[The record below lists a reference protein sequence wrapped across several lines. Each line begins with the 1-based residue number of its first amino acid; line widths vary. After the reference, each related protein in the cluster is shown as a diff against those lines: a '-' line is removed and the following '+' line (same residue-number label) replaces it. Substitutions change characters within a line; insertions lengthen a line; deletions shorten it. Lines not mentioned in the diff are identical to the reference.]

1 MNESL
6 WQLWE
11 FAELLAP
18 SLITAAAV
26 GVAAAVLGVFVLLRR
41 EALAA
46 LALPQAVAVG
56 AAAGFRL
63 SGIVLPAFVA
73 DHIGWPTL
81 PPALLAAAATVLL
94 LGWSRCY
101 RPRRCLELIARL
113 SRAPHECPGDCMRA
127 GGPNPC

>member
-1 MNESL
+1 MPDSL
-6 WQLWE
+6 TQLLE
-11 FAELLAP
+11 FATFLAP

-56 AAAGFRL
+56 AAVGYRL
-63 SGIVLPAFVA
+63 SGVVLPAVVA

-81 PPALLAAAATVLL
+81 PPAVLAAAVTVVL
-94 LGWSRCY
+94 LGWA
-101 RPRRCLELIARL
+101 RRGGLARYW
-113 SRAPHECPGDCMRA
+113 
-127 GGPNPC
+127 